1 VTAHPEAVGSAEPGE
16 HVTPD
21 DDLRRRLEHAR
32 KGGDA
37 RYHAKLREQNKLFVR
52 DRLDRVLDPG
62 WTFEDGL
69 LARHVDGNLPAD
81 AVVTVVGTIDRRPV
95 CVIANDMTV
104 KAGTW
109 GYRTFQKITAMQEL
123 AGRTRCPLLY
133 LIDSAGARI
142 DEQRMSY
149 AGRKAWGN
157 IFYNQ
162 IQLSGVVPQVCV
174 LLGPSPAG
182 TAYQPAL
189 CDVVIMVEGN
199 ATAYIGSPRMSEMAT
214 GEKVT
219 MEEMGGAEM
228 HARVSG
234 LGDFLCKDEDEA
246 LAVAKQ
252 YLSYFPSHWSE
263 KPPMHASAPPASGKT
278 IAEIVPTSQRIAF
291 NIVDLIK
298 ALVDDGSWL
307 EVKKLWARELVTGYA
322 RLGGRPV
329 GIVANQSRY
338 KGGVLFPDSSD
349 KAARFIWTCNAFN
362 VPLLFL
368 QDIPGFMVGSQVERA
383 GMIRHGAKMLFAVAE
398 ARVPRIAVL
407 VRKAYG
413 GGYLAMSGSP
423 MNPDAVLAL
432 PTAKPA
438 LMGPESAIN
447 AIYLNKIM
455 ELPEEQ
461 RAAFIDEKRREYEE
475 DIDVYEVASDFSL
488 EAVIPSDELRDELIR
503 RYEIY
508 CRKDVP
514 PPSRRNGVM
523 PV

>member
-1 VTAHPEAVGSAEPGE
+1 MTADPKALDSGEPAEQ
-16 HVTPD
+16 TPD
-21 DDLRRRLEHAR
+21 EDLRRRLDKAR
-32 KGGDA
+32 AGGDP

-52 DRLDRVLDPG
+52 ERLDRILDPG
-62 WTFEDGL
+62 WSFEDGL

-81 AVVTVVGTIDRRPV
+81 AVVTVVGEINGRPV

-109 GYRTFQKITAMQEL
+109 GLRTFQKITAMQEL
-123 AGRTRCPLLY
+123 AGRTKCPILY

-142 DEQRMSY
+142 DEQRASY

-189 CDVVIMVEGN
+189 CDVCIMVEGN

-214 GEKVT
+214 GEKVS

-234 LGDFLCKDEDEA
+234 LGDFLCKDEEEA

-252 YLSYFPSHWSE
+252 YLSYFPGHWSE
-263 KPPMHASAPPASGKT
+263 KPPLADPVPPATGKS
-278 IAEIVPTSQRIAF
+278 IAEIVPVSQRIAF

-298 ALVDDGSWL
+298 ALVDEGSWL
-307 EVKKLWARELVTGYA
+307 EVKKLWARELVSGYA
-322 RLGGRPV
+322 RLGGRSV

-349 KAARFIWTCNAFN
+349 KAARFVWTCNAFN
-362 VPLLFL
+362 IPLLFL

-398 ARVPRIAVL
+398 ARVPRISVL

-423 MNPDAVLAL
+423 MGPDAVLAL

-455 ELPEEQ
+455 ELPEED
-461 RAAFIDEKRREYEE
+461 RAAFIDAKRREYEE
-475 DIDVYEVASDFSL
+475 DIDVYEVASDFSI

-508 CRKDVP
+508 CRKEVLP
-514 PPSRRNGVM
+514 PNRRNGIF

>member
-1 VTAHPEAVGSAEPGE
+1 MTAQPADKLEKS
-16 HVTPD
+16 PD
-21 DDLRRRLEHAR
+21 DDLRSRLKEAR
-32 KGGDA
+32 EGGAA
-37 RYHAKLREQNKLFVR
+37 RYHAKLKEQGKMFVR
-52 DRLDRVLDPG
+52 ERLDLILDPG
-62 WTFEDGL
+62 WVYEDGL

-81 AVVTVVGTIDRRPV
+81 AVVTVVGKIAGRPI

-109 GYRTFQKITAMQEL
+109 GLRTFQKITAMQEL
-123 AGRTRCPLLY
+123 AGRTKTPLLY

-142 DEQRMSY
+142 DEQRASY

-189 CDVVIMVEGN
+189 CDVCIMVDGN

-219 MEEMGGAEM
+219 MEEMGGARM
-228 HARVSG
+228 HNTVSG
-234 LGDFLCKDEDEA
+234 LGDFLCANEEDA
-246 LAVAKQ
+246 LALAKQ
-252 YLSYFPSHWSE
+252 YLSYFPNHWTE
-263 KPPMHASAPPASGKT
+263 KPPAGTSHPPAKGRP
-278 IAEIVPTSQRIAF
+278 IADIVPKNQREAF
-291 NIVDLIK
+291 DMVELIK

-307 EVKKLWARELVTGYA
+307 EVKKLWAREMVVGYA
-322 RLGGRPV
+322 RLGGKPL
-329 GIVANQSRY
+329 GLVANQSRY

-349 KAARFIWTCNAFN
+349 KAARFISTCNAFN
-362 VPLLFL
+362 IPLLFL
-368 QDIPGFMVGSQVERA
+368 QDIPGFMVGSQVERQ
-383 GMIRHGAKMLFAVAE
+383 GIIRHGAKMLFAVAD

-423 MNPDAVLAL
+423 MGPDAVLAL

-455 ELPEEQ
+455 ELPEEE
-461 RAAFIDEKRREYEE
+461 RAAFIVEKRREYEE
-475 DIDVYEVASDFSL
+475 DIDVYEVASDFSI
-488 EAVIPSDELRDELIR
+488 EAVTPSDELRDELIR

-508 CRKDVP
+508 GRKESP
-514 PPSRRNGVM
+514 PHNRRNGVI

>member
-1 VTAHPEAVGSAEPGE
+1 M
-16 HVTPD
+16 
-21 DDLRRRLEHAR
+21 
-32 KGGDA
+32 
-37 RYHAKLREQNKLFVR
+37 FVR
-52 DRLDRVLDPG
+52 ERLDRLLDPG
-62 WTFEDGL
+62 WRLEDGA
-69 LARHVDGNLPAD
+69 LARHVEGNLPAD
-81 AVVTVVGTIDRRPV
+81 AVVTVTGTIDGRPV
-95 CVIANDMTV
+95 CAIANDFTV

-109 GYRTFQKITAMQEL
+109 GYRTFQKITAMQDL
-123 AGRTRCPLLY
+123 AGRSKVPLVY
-133 LIDSAGARI
+133 LVDSAGARI
-142 DEQRMSY
+142 DEQRESY
-149 AGRKAWGN
+149 AGRRAWGN

-189 CDVVIMVEGN
+189 CDVCIMVDQN

-214 GEKVT
+214 GERVT
-219 MEEMGGAEM
+219 MEEMGGARM
-228 HARVSG
+228 HCTVSG
-234 LGDFLCKDEDEA
+234 LGDFLCEDEPQA
-246 LAVAKQ
+246 LAIAKA

-263 KPPMHASAPPASGKT
+263 KPPLRAARPPSPGKT
-278 IAEIVPTSQRIAF
+278 IAELIPLNQRQAF
-291 NIVDLIK
+291 NMVDVIR
-298 ALVDDGSWL
+298 ALVDADTWL

-329 GIVANQSRY
+329 GIVANNSIH

-362 VPLLFL
+362 IPLLFL
-368 QDIPGFMVGSQVERA
+368 LDIPGFMVGSQVERQ
-383 GMIRHGAKMLFAVAE
+383 GIIRHGAKMLFAVAE
-398 ARVPRIAVL
+398 ARVPRICVL

-455 ELPEEQ
+455 ELPEEE
-461 RAAFIDEKRREYEE
+461 RAAFIAAKRKEYEE
-475 DIDVYEVASDFSL
+475 DIDVYEVASDFSI
-488 EAVIPSDELRDELIR
+488 EAVVPSDELRDELIQR
-503 RYEIY
+503 FEIY
-508 CRKDVP
+508 SRKDVP
-514 PPSRRNGVM
+514 PIARRNGVI
-523 PV
+523 PG

>member
-1 VTAHPEAVGSAEPGE
+1 VSAEADPKPT
-16 HVTPD
+16 VSPD
-21 DDLRRRLEHAR
+21 DDLRRRLDVAR
-32 KGGDA
+32 AGGDP
-37 RYHAKLREQNKLFVR
+37 RYHAKLREQGKLFVR
-52 DRLDRVLDPG
+52 DRLERIMDPG

-81 AVVTVVGTIDRRPV
+81 GVVTVVGHIGGRPV

-109 GYRTFQKITAMQEL
+109 GLRTFQKMTAMQEL
-123 AGRTRCPLLY
+123 AGRTKSALLY
-133 LIDSAGARI
+133 LVDSAGARI
-142 DEQRMSY
+142 DEQRASY

-189 CDVVIMVEGN
+189 CDVCIMVEGN

-234 LGDFLCKDEDEA
+234 LGDFLCANEEEA

-252 YLSYFPSHWSE
+252 YLSYFPGHWTE
-263 KPPMHASAPPASGKT
+263 KPPMEPARAPAPGKS
-278 IAEIVPTSQRIAF
+278 IADIVPMSQRVAF
-291 NIVDLIK
+291 NMVDLIK
-298 ALVDDGSWL
+298 ALVDADSWL

-322 RLGGRPV
+322 RLGGRSV
-329 GIVANQSRY
+329 GIVANQSRQ

-362 VPLLFL
+362 IPLLFL

-383 GMIRHGAKMLFAVAE
+383 GIIRHGAKMLFAVAE

-407 VRKAYG
+407 LRRWVSRDER
-413 GGYLAMSGSP
+413 LADGSRCGP
-423 MNPDAVLAL
+423 G
-432 PTAKPA
+432 TAHRQAGADGAGKRHQRD
-438 LMGPESAIN
+438 LSQQD
-447 AIYLNKIM
+447 
-455 ELPEEQ
+455 Q
-461 RAAFIDEKRREYEE
+461 RAAGGRARR
-475 DIDVYEVASDFSL
+475 FH
-488 EAVIPSDELRDELIR
+488 R
-503 RYEIY
+503 
-508 CRKDVP
+508 
-514 PPSRRNGVM
+514 
-523 PV
+523 

>member
-1 VTAHPEAVGSAEPGE
+1 MSADPEAP
-16 HVTPD
+16 PD
-21 DDLRRRLEHAR
+21 PEEVLKAKIARVRR
-32 KGGDA
+32 GGDA
-37 RYHAKLREQNKLFVR
+37 RYHAKLAEQGKLFVR
-52 DRLDRVLDPG
+52 ERLDLLLDPG

-69 LARHVDGNLPAD
+69 LARANDESLPAD
-81 AVVTVVGTIDRRPV
+81 AVVTAVGRIDGRPV

-109 GYRTFQKITAMQEL
+109 GYRSFLKITAMQAL
-123 AGRTRCPLLY
+123 AERTRSPLVY
-133 LIDSAGARI
+133 LVDSAGARI
-142 DEQRMSY
+142 DEQRESF
-149 AGRKAWGN
+149 AGRRAWGN

-189 CDVVIMVEGN
+189 CDVCIMVDHN

-214 GEKVT
+214 GEKVS
-219 MEEMGGAEM
+219 MEEMGGAQM
-228 HARVSG
+228 HNSISG
-234 LGDFLCKDEDEA
+234 LGDFLCETEQEA
-246 LAVAKQ
+246 LEVAKR
-252 YLSYFPSHWSE
+252 YLSFFPSHWSE
-263 KPPMHASAPPASGKT
+263 KPPVTEPRPPKAGRPIET
-278 IAEIVPTSQRIAF
+278 IVPHSQRLAF
-291 NIVDLIK
+291 NIVDLVN

-338 KGGVLFPDSSD
+338 KGGVLFPNSAD

-368 QDIPGFMVGSQVERA
+368 QDVPGFMVGSQVERE
-383 GMIRHGAKMLFAVAE
+383 GIIRHGAKMLFAVAE
-398 ARVPRIAVL
+398 ARVPRICVL

-447 AIYLNKIM
+447 AIYLNKIL
-455 ELPEEQ
+455 ELPEEK
-461 RAAFIDEKRREYEE
+461 RASFVDAKRREYEE
-475 DIDVYEVASDFSL
+475 DIDVYEVASDFSI
-488 EAVIPSDELRDELIR
+488 EAVIPAPELREELIR
-503 RYEIY
+503 RFELYS
-508 CRKDVP
+508 RKEAP
-514 PPSRRNGVM
+514 PPNRRNGVM

>member
-1 VTAHPEAVGSAEPGE
+1 MATEGE
-16 HVTPD
+16 VQPLQEDADT
-21 DDLRRRLEHAR
+21 DLRARLEKAR
-32 KGGDA
+32 RGGD
-37 RYHAKLREQNKLFVR
+37 RKYHDRLRDQGKLFVR
-52 DRLDRVLDPG
+52 ERLERLLDPG

-69 LARHVDGNLPAD
+69 LARHADGNLPAD
-81 AVVTVVGTIDRRPV
+81 AVVTVVGSIEGRPV
-95 CVIANDMTV
+95 CVIANDFTV

-109 GYRTFQKITAMQEL
+109 GHRTFQKITAMQDL
-123 AGRTRCPLLY
+123 AGRIRCPLVY
-133 LIDSAGARI
+133 LVDSAGARI
-142 DEQRMSY
+142 DEQRESY
-149 AGRKAWGN
+149 AGRRAWGN

-189 CDVVIMVEGN
+189 CDVCVMVDGN

-219 MEEMGGAEM
+219 MEEMGGARM
-228 HARVSG
+228 HCSVSG
-234 LGDFLCKDEDEA
+234 LGDFLCKDEQEA
-246 LAVAKQ
+246 LDVAKR
-252 YLSYFPSHWSE
+252 YLGYFPGHWSE
-263 KPPMHASAPPASGKT
+263 LPPERAPAPPAPGRS
-278 IAEIVPTSQRIAF
+278 IAEIVPASQRRAF
-291 NIVDLIK
+291 NIVELVR
-298 ALVDDGSWL
+298 ALVDEGSWL
-307 EVKKLWARELVTGYA
+307 EVKRLWARELVTGYA

-329 GIVANQSRY
+329 GVVANNSLH

-362 VPLLFL
+362 IPLLFL
-368 QDIPGFMVGSQVERA
+368 QDVPGFMVGSQVERQ
-383 GMIRHGAKMLFAVAE
+383 GIIRHGAKMLFAVAD
-398 ARVPRIAVL
+398 ARVARIAVL

-423 MNPDAVLAL
+423 MGPDAVLAL

-455 ELPEEQ
+455 ELPEDE
-461 RAAFIDEKRREYEE
+461 RASFVSEKRREYEE
-475 DIDVYEVASDFSL
+475 DIDVYEVASDFSI
-488 EAVIPSDELRDELIR
+488 EAVVPSDELRDELI
-503 RYEIY
+503 
-508 CRKDVP
+508 CRFQTYQRKQMP
-514 PPSRRNGVM
+514 APSRRNGVY

>member
-1 VTAHPEAVGSAEPGE
+1 MSADPKPDVTPKPAA
-16 HVTPD
+16 TPD
-21 DDLRRRLEHAR
+21 DDLRRRIDTAR
-32 KGGDA
+32 AGGEPK
-37 RYHAKLREQNKLFVR
+37 YHAKLREQGKLFVR
-52 DRLDRVLDPG
+52 DRIERIMDPG
-62 WTFEDGL
+62 WSFEDGL
-69 LARHVDGNLPAD
+69 LARHVDGKLPAD
-81 AVVTVVGTIDRRPV
+81 GVVTVVGHIGGRPV

-109 GYRTFQKITAMQEL
+109 GLRTFQKMTAMQEL
-123 AGRTRCPLLY
+123 AGRTKSALLY
-133 LIDSAGARI
+133 LVDSAGARI
-142 DEQRMSY
+142 DEQRASY

-162 IQLSGVVPQVCV
+162 IQLSGVVPQVFV

-189 CDVVIMVEGN
+189 CDVCIMVEGN

-219 MEEMGGAEM
+219 MEEMGGADM
-228 HARVSG
+228 HSRVSG
-234 LGDFLCKDEDEA
+234 LGDFLCANEEEA

-252 YLSYFPSHWSE
+252 YLSYFPGHWTE
-263 KPPMHASAPPASGKT
+263 KPPLEPARPPAQGKS
-278 IAEIVPTSQRIAF
+278 IADIVPTSQRVAF
-291 NIVDLIK
+291 NMVDLIK
-298 ALVDDGSWL
+298 ALVDEGSWL

-322 RLGGRPV
+322 RLGGRSV
-329 GIVANQSRY
+329 GIVANQSRH

-362 VPLLFL
+362 IPLLFL

-383 GMIRHGAKMLFAVAE
+383 GIIRHGAKMLFAVAE

-423 MNPDAVLAL
+423 MGPDAVLAL

-447 AIYLNKIM
+447 AIYLNKIN
-455 ELPEEQ
+455 ELPEEE
-461 RAAFIDEKRREYEE
+461 RAAFIAEKRREYEE
-475 DIDVYEVASDFSL
+475 DIDVYEVASDFSI

-508 CRKDVP
+508 SRKDVP
-514 PPSRRNGVM
+514 PPNRRNGVM

>member
-1 VTAHPEAVGSAEPGE
+1 
-16 HVTPD
+16 
-21 DDLRRRLEHAR
+21 
-32 KGGDA
+32 
-37 RYHAKLREQNKLFVR
+37 
-52 DRLDRVLDPG
+52 
-62 WTFEDGL
+62 
-69 LARHVDGNLPAD
+69 
-81 AVVTVVGTIDRRPV
+81 
-95 CVIANDMTV
+95 MTV

-109 GYRTFQKITAMQEL
+109 GLRTFQKITAMQEL
-123 AGRTRCPLLY
+123 AGRTKCPLLY

-142 DEQRMSY
+142 DEQRASY

-189 CDVVIMVEGN
+189 CDVCIMVEGN
-199 ATAYIGSPRMSEMAT
+199 ATAYIGSPPMS
-214 GEKVT
+214 
-219 MEEMGGAEM
+219 
-228 HARVSG
+228 
-234 LGDFLCKDEDEA
+234 
-246 LAVAKQ
+246 
-252 YLSYFPSHWSE
+252 
-263 KPPMHASAPPASGKT
+263 
-278 IAEIVPTSQRIAF
+278 
-291 NIVDLIK
+291 
-298 ALVDDGSWL
+298 
-307 EVKKLWARELVTGYA
+307 ELVTGYA

-413 GGYLAMSGSP
+413 GGYLARSGSP
-423 MNPDAVLAL
+423 MGPDAVLAL

-455 ELPEEQ
+455 ELPEDQ
-461 RAAFIDEKRREYEE
+461 RAAFIDAKRREYEE
-475 DIDVYEVASDFSL
+475 DIDVYEVASDFSI
-488 EAVIPSDELRDELIR
+488 EAVIPSDDLRDELIR

-508 CRKDVP
+508 SRKDAP
-514 PPSRRNGVM
+514 PPNKRNGVI

>member
-1 VTAHPEAVGSAEPGE
+1 MATEGE
-16 HVTPD
+16 VQPLQEDADT
-21 DDLRRRLEHAR
+21 DLRARLEKAR
-32 KGGDA
+32 RGGD
-37 RYHAKLREQNKLFVR
+37 RKYHDRLRDQGKLFVR
-52 DRLDRVLDPG
+52 ERLERLLDPG

-69 LARHVDGNLPAD
+69 LARHADGNLPAD
-81 AVVTVVGTIDRRPV
+81 AVVTVVGSIEGRPV
-95 CVIANDMTV
+95 CVIANDFTV

-109 GYRTFQKITAMQEL
+109 GHRTFQKITAMQEL
-123 AGRTRCPLLY
+123 AGRIRCPLVY
-133 LIDSAGARI
+133 LVDSAGARI
-142 DEQRMSY
+142 DEQRESY
-149 AGRKAWGN
+149 AGRRAWGN

-189 CDVVIMVEGN
+189 CDVCVMVDGN

-228 HARVSG
+228 HNRVSG
-234 LGDFLCKDEDEA
+234 LGDFLCANEEEA
-246 LAVAKQ
+246 LEVAKQ
-252 YLSYFPSHWSE
+252 YLSYFPGHWSE
-263 KPPMHASAPPASGKT
+263 KPPLENARPPAAGKT
-278 IAEIVPTSQRIAF
+278 VAEIVPASQRVAF
-291 NIVDLIK
+291 NMVDLVK
-298 ALVDDGSWL
+298 ALVDEGSWL

-329 GIVANQSRY
+329 GIVANQSRH

-368 QDIPGFMVGSQVERA
+368 QDVPGFMVGSQVERA
-383 GMIRHGAKMLFAVAE
+383 GIIRHGAKMLFAVAE

-447 AIYLNKIM
+447 AIHLNRINEM
-455 ELPEEQ
+455 PEEE
-461 RAAFIDEKRREYEE
+461 RAAFIDQKRREYEE
-475 DIDVYEVASDFSL
+475 DIDVYEIASDFSI

-503 RYEIY
+503 RYEVY
-508 CRKDVP
+508 SRKDVP
-514 PPSRRNGVM
+514 LPNRRNGVI

>member
-1 VTAHPEAVGSAEPGE
+1 
-16 HVTPD
+16 
-21 DDLRRRLEHAR
+21 
-32 KGGDA
+32 
-37 RYHAKLREQNKLFVR
+37 
-52 DRLDRVLDPG
+52 
-62 WTFEDGL
+62 
-69 LARHVDGNLPAD
+69 
-81 AVVTVVGTIDRRPV
+81 
-95 CVIANDMTV
+95 MTV

-123 AGRTRCPLLY
+123 AGRTKSALLY

-189 CDVVIMVEGN
+189 CDVCI
-199 ATAYIGSPRMSEMAT
+199 I
-214 GEKVT
+214 
-219 MEEMGGAEM
+219 
-228 HARVSG
+228 
-234 LGDFLCKDEDEA
+234 DE
-246 LAVAKQ
+246 
-252 YLSYFPSHWSE
+252 
-263 KPPMHASAPPASGKT
+263 
-278 IAEIVPTSQRIAF
+278 
-291 NIVDLIK
+291 
-298 ALVDDGSWL
+298 GSWL

-329 GIVANQSRY
+329 GIVANQSRH

-383 GMIRHGAKMLFAVAE
+383 GIIRHGAKMLFAVAE

-447 AIYLNKIM
+447 AIYLNKIN
-455 ELPEEQ
+455 ELPEEE
-461 RAAFIDEKRREYEE
+461 RAGFIEQKRREYEE
-475 DIDVYEVASDFSL
+475 DIDVYEVASDFSI

-514 PPSRRNGVM
+514 PPNRRNGVI